1 MKKSKHD
8 LTQGSILKNLVH
20 LAWPIA
26 LSNILQDSF
35 SVVDMIFVGKLG
47 AEAISAVD
55 MSANLQRLISV
66 LSLGISMGTVIMVS
80 QSIGAKQRAQGENIA
95 MQALILSVVCPLGIA
110 CLGYPLAELGLRL
123 LGAEE
128 EVIRLGIPYLRITL
142 LGGIMMFVSMTLGS
156 VFRGVGDAVT
166 PMVVMIFSTLLN
178 IILDP
183 LLIFGIWKFPRLGVA
198 GSAYASVIGRSGGVA
213 IFLYLC
219 FSERGAISLKYVKRR
234 VDLSAMGEI
243 LRLGI
248 FSSMQGF
255 LRHVSRLGF
264 IRVVAI
270 YGTNAVAAYAICMRL
285 RILVMHLGFGFA
297 NAVSPMVGQNLGAGQ
312 IDRAEKSAHLA
323 AGLATVLMTILG
335 LSLFFFPRA
344 FITIF
349 TGETEVIQVGSVY
362 LRFLSVTFG
371 FIAVS
376 IVLGRALNGAGDTV
390 SPMVL
395 TLICQLGIGLILV
408 IALSYLVGMV
418 GIWIGIALANVVQ
431 GVMMWLWFRRGRWKT
446 KKLVHKK

>member
-297 NAVSPMVGQNLGAGQ
+297 NAVSPMVGQNLGAGR

-323 AGLATVLMTILG
+323 AGLATALMTILG

-446 KKLVHKK
+446 KKLVHKE

>member
-297 NAVSPMVGQNLGAGQ
+297 NAVSPMVGQNLGAGR

-323 AGLATVLMTILG
+323 AGLATALMTILG

>member
-1 MKKSKHD
+1 
-8 LTQGSILKNLVH
+8 
-20 LAWPIA
+20 
-26 LSNILQDSF
+26 
-35 SVVDMIFVGKLG
+35 
-47 AEAISAVD
+47 
-55 MSANLQRLISV
+55 
-66 LSLGISMGTVIMVS
+66 
-80 QSIGAKQRAQGENIA
+80 
-95 MQALILSVVCPLGIA
+95 
-110 CLGYPLAELGLRL
+110 
-123 LGAEE
+123 
-128 EVIRLGIPYLRITL
+128 
-142 LGGIMMFVSMTLGS
+142 
-156 VFRGVGDAVT
+156 
-166 PMVVMIFSTLLN
+166 
-178 IILDP
+178 
-183 LLIFGIWKFPRLGVA
+183 
-198 GSAYASVIGRSGGVA
+198 
-213 IFLYLC
+213 
-219 FSERGAISLKYVKRR
+219 
-234 VDLSAMGEI
+234 
-243 LRLGI
+243 
-248 FSSMQGF
+248 MQGF

-446 KKLVHKK
+446 KKLVHKE

>member
-8 LTQGSILKNLVH
+8 LTQGSIFKNLIH

-55 MSANLQRLISV
+55 MSSNLQRLISV
-66 LSLGISMGTVIMVS
+66 LSLGISMGTVVLVS
-80 QSIGAKQRAQGENIA
+80 QSIGAQQREQGENIA

-110 CLGYPLAELGLRL
+110 CIGFPLAEIGLRL

-128 EVIRLGIPYLRITL
+128 EVVRLGVPYLRITL
-142 LGGIMMFVSMTLGS
+142 LGGVMMFVSMTLGS
-156 VFRGVGDAVT
+156 IFRAGGDSMT
-166 PMVVMIFSTLLN
+166 PMVVMIFSTVLN
-178 IILDP
+178 IVLDP
-183 LLIFGIWKFPRLGVA
+183 LLIFGLWKFPRLGVA
-198 GSAYASVIGRSGGVA
+198 GSAYASVIGRSAGVV

-219 FSERGAISLKYVKRR
+219 FIGRSIISLKHVKRR
-234 VDLSAMGEI
+234 IDLSAMGQI

-255 LRHVSRLGF
+255 LRHASRLGF

-297 NAVSPMVGQNLGAGQ
+297 NAVAPMVGQNIGAGQ
-312 IDRAEKSAHLA
+312 IDRAEKSANLA
-323 AGLATVLMTILG
+323 GGLATVFMAVLG
-335 LSLFFFPRA
+335 SLLFLFPHFCIRV
-344 FITIF
+344 F
-349 TGETEVIQVGSVY
+349 TGQTEVITVGSVY
-362 LRFLSVTFG
+362 LRYLSATFA
-371 FIAVS
+371 FIAIS
-376 IVLGRALNGAGDTV
+376 IVFGRALNGAGDTV
-390 SPMVL
+390 SPMVM
-395 TLICQLGIGLILV
+395 TFICQLGIGLLLV
-408 IALSYLVGMV
+408 ILLSYLVGIKGV
-418 GIWIGIALANVVQ
+418 WIGIALSNVVQ
-431 GVMMWLWFRRGRWKT
+431 GVLMWLWFRRGTWKT
-446 KKLVHKK
+446 KALVGKK